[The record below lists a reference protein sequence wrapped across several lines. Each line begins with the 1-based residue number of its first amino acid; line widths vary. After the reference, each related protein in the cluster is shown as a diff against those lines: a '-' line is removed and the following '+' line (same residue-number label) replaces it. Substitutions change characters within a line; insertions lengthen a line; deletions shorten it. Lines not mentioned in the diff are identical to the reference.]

1 VVLVADVAGH
11 GHPAELGALV
21 DPLLA
26 AQVDAVAGAVE
37 DLSRAGIHR
46 NRGQQLFIAVG
57 RNSAC
62 ATVVDQD
69 RRYRRTPA
77 LHLHAAGRVD
87 VFTRQV
93 GEGAFT
99 DVIVAERP
107 GEADAAAEPRNGDR
121 GIGGAAA
128 ADRQKFLRW
137 LAVPLFLAL
146 LGEVYYVVRTVNNP
160 PPQIPATGTAPPV
173 EILGTV
179 ESIGREMFTSY
190 LLPFEATSVLILMAI
205 VGAMLLA
212 RREKA
217 SDVIETQAT
226 TTEPEEEPVI
236 SGMGR

>member
-1 VVLVADVAGH
+1 MEILFFMFATIAVVAALNVILQRNPIYCAIGLIVTLCSLAGLFLTLS
-11 GHPAELGALV
+11 AQFI
-21 DPLLA
+21 A
-26 AQVDAVAGAVE
+26 AIQIIVYAGAIMV
-37 DLSRAGIHR
+37 
-46 NRGQQLFIAVG
+46 LF
-57 RNSAC
+57 
-62 ATVVDQD
+62 
-69 RRYRRTPA
+69 
-77 LHLHAAGRVD
+77 
-87 VFTRQV
+87 VFTIMLLNVRS
-93 GEGAFT
+93 E
-99 DVIVAERP
+99 
-107 GEADAAAEPRNGDR
+107 EAKV
-121 GIGGAAA
+121 
-128 ADRQKFLRW
+128 DRQKFLRW

-217 SDVIETQAT
+217 SDVVQTQAT
-226 TTEPEEEPVI
+226 TTEPEEETVI

>member
-1 VVLVADVAGH
+1 MEILFFLFATIAVVAALNVILQRNPIYCAIGLIVTLCSLAGLFLTLS
-11 GHPAELGALV
+11 AQFI
-21 DPLLA
+21 A
-26 AQVDAVAGAVE
+26 AIQIIVYAGAIMV
-37 DLSRAGIHR
+37 
-46 NRGQQLFIAVG
+46 LF
-57 RNSAC
+57 
-62 ATVVDQD
+62 
-69 RRYRRTPA
+69 
-77 LHLHAAGRVD
+77 
-87 VFTRQV
+87 VFTIMLLNVRS
-93 GEGAFT
+93 E
-99 DVIVAERP
+99 
-107 GEADAAAEPRNGDR
+107 EAKV
-121 GIGGAAA
+121 
-128 ADRQKFLRW
+128 DRQKFLRW

-226 TTEPEEEPVI
+226 NTEPEEEPVI

>member
-1 VVLVADVAGH
+1 MEILFFLFATIAVVAALNVILQRNPIYCAIGLIVTLCSLAGLFLTLS
-11 GHPAELGALV
+11 AQFI
-21 DPLLA
+21 A
-26 AQVDAVAGAVE
+26 AIQIIVYAGAIMV
-37 DLSRAGIHR
+37 
-46 NRGQQLFIAVG
+46 LF
-57 RNSAC
+57 
-62 ATVVDQD
+62 
-69 RRYRRTPA
+69 
-77 LHLHAAGRVD
+77 
-87 VFTRQV
+87 VFTIMLLNVRS
-93 GEGAFT
+93 E
-99 DVIVAERP
+99 
-107 GEADAAAEPRNGDR
+107 EAKV
-121 GIGGAAA
+121 
-128 ADRQKFLRW
+128 DRQKFLRW

-212 RREKA
+212 RREKT